1 MTVAQLVAFP
11 SFAPLPSS
19 LVYRFVEE
27 QDKYDFPPP
36 DAVISPDRM
45 VRVTPFFQEERE
57 LLVQWAQ
64 EVHRTLGIGEERNG
78 FIASLLLPVQ
88 QKRNDTYLLMNPIA
102 GALSTEWLLKALAD
116 TRHTVTPT
124 SLSRWRDAGLLRYD
138 KKDRPDTDSVA
149 SLLIAAQLHKQ
160 RRGFLPSTL
169 VEGEP
174 AWWCW
179 RQDRPSAPVVP
190 CPVPLPD
197 DLPPSALLWTQ
208 WTGAAWHPEWLN
220 VGQRGAIRWAGTN
233 EVNSKLLWNVSLD
246 KLTEWV
252 PGIVSNTQEL
262 EVTPEELEVTPEIL
276 HTLANIALLHLAGR
290 CLRVVPLQRAS

>member
-1 MTVAQLVAFP
+1 MTSAPPVAFP

-27 QDKYDFPPP
+27 LDKYDFLPTR
-36 DAVISPDRM
+36 AVAAGEQAVLALPY
-45 VRVTPFFQEERE
+45 FQAERPHLEERARE
-57 LLVQWAQ
+57 THREEWTGKGGGLV
-64 EVHRTLGIGEERNG
+64 
-78 FIASLLLPVQ
+78 ASLLLQVQ
-88 QKRNDTYLLMNPIA
+88 QKRTATYTLMNPFV
-102 GALSTEWLLKALAD
+102 GALSTEWLLKRLSD
-116 TRHTVTPT
+116 TQHTVTPT
-124 SLSRWRDAGLLRYD
+124 TLSRWRDAGLLRYD

-179 RQDRPSAPVVP
+179 CQDRPWAPVVP

-197 DLPPSALLWTQ
+197 NLPPSALLWTQ

-233 EVNSKLLWNVSLD
+233 EVNSKLLWSVSLD

-252 PGIVSNTQEL
+252 PAIVSNA
-262 EVTPEELEVTPEIL
+262 EELEATTEELETTPEIL

-290 CLRVVPLQRAS
+290 RLRVVPLQRAS